1 MDGNGRWAVN
11 RGLPRIEGHRRG
23 VNVVKDIVTECR
35 RIGVKYLTLYAFSSE
50 NWSRPEK
57 EVSFLMRLLKL
68 FLLKEKRTM
77 MKNNIRFN
85 VIGRYKELPAF
96 VQKELVKAM
105 KETSRNKGMVLNLAL
120 NYGGRIEIID
130 AVRKVVSDVLSSGA
144 GITPESAA
152 QAVNEDLISDYLY
165 TGGMPD
171 PDLLIRTSGEMRVSN
186 FLLWQIAY
194 SEFYVTQTLWPDFTA
209 SSLHEALEAYRKR
222 DRRFGGI

>member
-1 MDGNGRWAVN
+1 M
-11 RGLPRIEGHRRG
+11 
-23 VNVVKDIVTECR
+23 KDIVTECR

-96 VQKELVKAM
+96 VQKELTKAM
-105 KETSRNKGMVLNLAL
+105 KETSGNKGMVLSLAL
-120 NYGGRIEIID
+120 NYGGRIEIVD
-130 AVRKVVSDVLSSGA
+130 AVRRIVSDVLSSGSGMA
-144 GITPESAA
+144 PENAA
-152 QAVNEDLISDYLY
+152 QAVNEDLLSDYMY

-171 PDLLIRTSGEMRVSN
+171 PDLLIRTSGELRVSN

-209 SSLHEALEAYRKR
+209 ASLHEALEAYRKR

>member
-96 VQKELVKAM
+96 VQKELTKAM
-105 KETSRNKGMVLNLAL
+105 KETSGNKGMVLSLAL
-120 NYGGRIEIID
+120 NYGGRIEIVD
-130 AVRKVVSDVLSSGA
+130 AVRRIVSDVLSSGSGMA
-144 GITPESAA
+144 PENAA
-152 QAVNEDLISDYLY
+152 QAVNEDLLSDYMY

-171 PDLLIRTSGEMRVSN
+171 PDLLIRTSGELRVSN

-209 SSLHEALEAYRKR
+209 ASLHEALEAYRKR

>member
-1 MDGNGRWAVN
+1 
-11 RGLPRIEGHRRG
+11 
-23 VNVVKDIVTECR
+23 VKDIVTECR

-96 VQKELVKAM
+96 VQKELTKAM
-105 KETSRNKGMVLNLAL
+105 KETSGNKGMVLSLAL
-120 NYGGRIEIID
+120 NYGGRIEIVD
-130 AVRKVVSDVLSSGA
+130 AVRRIVSDVLSSGSGMA
-144 GITPESAA
+144 PENAA
-152 QAVNEDLISDYLY
+152 QAVNEDLLSDYMY

-171 PDLLIRTSGEMRVSN
+171 PDLLIRTSGELRVSN

-209 SSLHEALEAYRKR
+209 ASLHEALEAYRKR